1 MLVSINDYIYLKETN
16 INNLTIISSW
26 YKHTAS
32 DTLNAIKTI
41 IKNVVVGVDQ
51 ALVHQVKVF
60 IQTYLEQNCSLN
72 IIKGAYSDTIFFA
85 IA

>member
-1 MLVSINDYIYLKETN
+1 MLVSINDYSYLKEIN

-26 YKHTAS
+26 YKHTTS
-32 DTLNAIKTI
+32 DTLNAIKP

-51 ALVHQVKVF
+51 TLVHQVKVF